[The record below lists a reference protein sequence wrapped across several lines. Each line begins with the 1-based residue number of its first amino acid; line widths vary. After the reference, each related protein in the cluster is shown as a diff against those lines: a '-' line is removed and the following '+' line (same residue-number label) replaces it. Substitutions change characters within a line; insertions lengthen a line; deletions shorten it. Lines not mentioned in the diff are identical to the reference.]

1 MKEKL
6 FDPLQSAVALIADDD
21 DSFRREM
28 VVVLEFFFKKV
39 IQATN
44 GLEALE
50 YCEKFPVDVL
60 FLDYNMPK
68 LNGYET
74 ATKIRLQSRF
84 IPIIFMSGNLEES
97 KFINIIKT
105 KPEYF
110 LKKPFYQKDIFEI
123 MSYLKTLLAKRQ
135 ENILLPINDEYSY
148 DILKRVIME
157 EEQPVTV
164 TKKESLLIE
173 ILLENKSYLVS
184 NQILESKLFENEST
198 PNNLRNLIYRLRKKT
213 RNSFIV
219 NVKDLG
225 YLIP

>member
-1 MKEKL
+1 
-6 FDPLQSAVALIADDD
+6 
-21 DSFRREM
+21 
-28 VVVLEFFFKKV
+28 
-39 IQATN
+39 
-44 GLEALE
+44 
-50 YCEKFPVDVL
+50 
-60 FLDYNMPK
+60 MPK

-74 ATKIRLQSRF
+74 AAKIRLQSRL

-123 MSYLKTLLAKRQ
+123 MSHLKDLLRERQ

-148 DILKRVIME
+148 DMLKKMIME
-157 EEQPVTV
+157 EDQPIAL

-173 ILLENKSYLVS
+173 ILLEHKSYLVS
-184 NQILESKLFENEST
+184 NQILEAELFENESN
-198 PNNLRNLIYRLRKKT
+198 PNNLRNLIYRLRKKL